1 MIFLGQFAP
10 LAGSIYVIQWPT
22 HVIFLSIS
30 FFKHI
35 PKQEILYCTILVCG
49 VRFVGEHISSG
60 HRMVLYD
67 TNKYIKLLAIF
78 SSTIEKY

>member
-1 MIFLGQFAP
+1 MIFLGQCAP
-10 LAGSIYVIQWPT
+10 LAGSTYVIQWPK
-22 HVIFLSIS
+22 HMIFLSIS

-49 VRFVGEHISSG
+49 VRFVREHISSG
-60 HRMVLYD
+60 HRTVLHD
-67 TNKYIKLLAIF
+67 TNKYIKSLAIF